1 MTRLSADDLV
11 ACLRVWKVVIAAASG
26 CGRVRRLRHPRPWA
40 VRRSRIRLGA
50 ARPARFGC
58 GDPGSSARFAM
69 PNEISLVWMNAGPG
83 FHNCWQ
89 TAWMGLGLPPGHGE
103 ESVRVAVV
111 P

>member
-1 MTRLSADDLV
+1 
-11 ACLRVWKVVIAAASG
+11 
-26 CGRVRRLRHPRPWA
+26 
-40 VRRSRIRLGA
+40 
-50 ARPARFGC
+50 
-58 GDPGSSARFAM
+58 M